1 MATFDPAAHPGL
13 VDLGPR
19 LRDLSGDSAYSAG
32 LSYLRQGAVR
42 EASVAGTTAYATVIG
57 STRYRVTVD
66 FGEATL
72 KPGCTCPAYRRNR
85 FCKHVVAVC
94 TALVERPQSFAV
106 GEAPPPEVQAPKAKR
121 AGATSTATGGTAGK
135 APRRGRS
142 KAAAETGALRASG
155 LETVDHL
162 LADLADGGLL
172 GLGAEKLTLLAGA
185 ADLVRGLKL
194 RRLGNL
200 LMALQRQS
208 GAAPAGAAGA
218 ARPGRRGRANAAPA
232 QEEDGFARLLSDLY
246 LTRQATAVYLGAG
259 EGEGEADGA
268 AGGARPDGLDAQA
281 AEDLVGKTWRD
292 EELEPVAGLE
302 LMELAYE
309 RQDDGEFRVETS
321 YLGGVDG
328 RGGLYLETQISPSRL
343 SSAQPKPRHRFRL
356 LVEDGA
362 LYPGQAP
369 RRLKLRRVRR
379 APLRAEDVSRLVAG
393 APDTVGELRRRLMA
407 RLATPF
413 GDPAVPVLFRPAA
426 LLTSGPHSSLAAAD
440 GAGEL
445 LPLSWPEDWTG
456 ALPELLPT
464 GGEYALFGRLRLEP
478 QGPRLACLAL
488 VGPALRWLSG
498 PVFPEVPA

>member
-32 LSYLRQGAVR
+32 LSYLRRGAVR

-66 FGEATL
+66 FSGATL

-94 TALVERPQSFAV
+94 TALVEHPESFAA
-106 GEAPPPEVQAPKAKR
+106 GEAPPADVQAPGAKR
-121 AGATSTATGGTAGK
+121 PARRSAGAAG
-135 APRRGRS
+135 RGRRP
-142 KAAAETGALRASG
+142 AAAGTDALRATG
-155 LETVDHL
+155 LETVDRL
-162 LADLADGGLL
+162 LTDLADGGLL
-172 GLGAEKLTLLAGA
+172 GLGAEKLSLLAGA

-200 LMALQRQS
+200 LMALQRQAGAAPGGAARPARGAPD
-208 GAAPAGAAGA
+208 GAAPAL
-218 ARPGRRGRANAAPA
+218 
-232 QEEDGFARLLSDLY
+232 EEDGFARLLSDLY
-246 LTRQATAVYLGAG
+246 LTRRATAAYLGAG
-259 EGEGEADGA
+259 GREAN
-268 AGGARPDGLDAQA
+268 GGARPDGLDAQA

-321 YLGGVDG
+321 YLAGVDG
-328 RGGLYLETQISPSRL
+328 RSGLYLETQISPSRL

-362 LYPGQAP
+362 LYPGPAP

-393 APDTVGELRRRLMA
+393 APDTVGELRRRLVA

-413 GDPAVPVLFRPAA
+413 GDPALPVLFRPAA
-426 LLTSGPHSSLAAAD
+426 LLTRGPLAAATD
-440 GAGEL
+440 GAGDL
-445 LPLSWPEDWTG
+445 LPLSWPGDWPA
-456 ALPELLPT
+456 ALPDLLPA
-464 GGEYALFGRLRLEP
+464 GGDYALFGRLRLEP
-478 QGPRLACLAL
+478 EGPRLACLAL
-488 VGPALRWLSG
+488 AGPDLRWLSG